1 MNSISTL
8 TFSNILF
15 GTKVGSYLNQVEVKT
30 TNAADQYFD
39 FF

>member
-1 MNSISTL
+1 MNLISMP
-8 TFSNILF
+8 TFSNRAKF
-15 GTKVGSYLNQVEVKT
+15 GNYLNQVEVKT